1 MKKAHRKTA
10 FYKILTAVF
19 KNLTAVFL
27 VKNSRHFLYY
37 TCPNQLTL

>member
-19 KNLTAVFL
+19 KNLTAVFDKKTA
-27 VKNSRHFLYY
+27 VIFILYV
-37 TCPNQLTL
+37 P